1 VRTLQRRFG
10 LTYLFISHDLG
21 VIRYI
26 CDRVALLYAG
36 EIVEEGPT
44 SEVFDAP
51 RSDYGRMLLAA
62 LPEPDPDLSPYRAA
76 P

>member
-1 VRTLQRRFG
+1 
-10 LTYLFISHDLG
+10 
-21 VIRYI
+21 
-26 CDRVALLYAG
+26 VALLYAG
-36 EIVEEGPT
+36 EIEEEGPT